1 MPPDVLCPE
10 NTTIKDFAY
19 PESHP
24 LHLSNFPTSQ
34 RSSISSS
41 DSSGYEDF
49 GGEEYSDD
57 DTLGP
62 EEINRKAVA
71 LFDFEPENDNEV
83 PLTEGQIIWISYR
96 HGQGWLVAEDPESGE
111 NGLVPEGY
119 VEICFSEGDEEEE
132 EVGRESRTQPQ
143 QDVPKPFIPR
153 LLQEYKNPE
162 EDSEWED
169 TDLEDTSHDNHDA
182 SADQFKDTESLDIQM
197 KAAKI
202 Q

>member
-1 MPPDVLCPE
+1 MPPDILSRE
-10 NTTIKDFAY
+10 NTTTKDYAY

-24 LHLSNFPTSQ
+24 LHLNNYPSSQ

-41 DSSGYEDF
+41 DSSDLPDF
-49 GGEEYSDD
+49 NDDDYAYHDD

-62 EEINRKAVA
+62 EEINRRAVA

-83 PLTEGQIIWISYR
+83 ALKEGQVIWISYR
-96 HGQGWLVAEDPESGE
+96 HGQGWLVAEDIESGE

-119 VEICFSEGDEEEE
+119 VDLYPSDDDAEAAQEL
-132 EVGRESRTQPQ
+132 
-143 QDVPKPFIPR
+143 DVPKPFIPR
-153 LLQEYKNPE
+153 ILQEYKNPE

-169 TDLEDTSHDNHDA
+169 TDFEDANADESERDRNSKELTSLG
-182 SADQFKDTESLDIQM
+182 DQVKSS
-197 KAAKI
+197 KI